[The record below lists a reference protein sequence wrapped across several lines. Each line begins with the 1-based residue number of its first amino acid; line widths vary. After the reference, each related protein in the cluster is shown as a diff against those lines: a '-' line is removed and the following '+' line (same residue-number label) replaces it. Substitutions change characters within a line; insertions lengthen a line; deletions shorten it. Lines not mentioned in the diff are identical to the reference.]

1 MSAHRDCCSRSRD
14 FGQMLC
20 IEHIASF
27 WCFRYDKQGNSPVG
41 GKIDLVIQLRGAA
54 EIDFQKE
61 RRNDETKTAISCS
74 CLCHDG
80 RSAHR
85 RRGRG
90 GAGLRRQRGAL
101 GRRLHRA
108 LERAWYRS
116 GQQRRVC
123 PPNGQ
128 FTCAQLASILAKL
141 LKLPAA
147 ENAGFADNSARG
159 WFFDAINRCA
169 AAGILKGNGD
179 GTVSPNAPIARER
192 AMVILGRAMGI
203 EPIENPDLT
212 KYADAAQVVSN
223 NLLSQLVSVE

>member
-1 MSAHRDCCSRSRD
+1 
-14 FGQMLC
+14 MLC

-90 GAGLRRQRGAL
+90 GAEGSI
-101 GRRLHRA
+101 GR
-108 LERAWYRS
+108 WS
-116 GQQRRVC
+116 GHGIIQGNNGKFR
-123 PPNGQ
+123 PNGQ
-128 FTCAQLASILAKL
+128 LTCAQFAAILARL

-147 ENAGFADNSARG
+147 ENAGFADNNTQD
-159 WFFDAINRCA
+159 WFFAAINRCA
-169 AAGILKGNGD
+169 AAGILNGNGD
-179 GTVSPNAPIARER
+179 GTVTPNAPIARER
-192 AMVILGRAMGI
+192 AMVILGCVLGI
-203 EPIENPDLT
+203 ESIENPDLT